1 VNRNC
6 SPAKEISKRT
16 GISARRI
23 EAWTIQRLGPI
34 PQLAISEQIPHFLE
48 LRTLVRR
55 GRSNNADLVARRLAA
70 HGFVCERLRTALFDE
85 VDSQSPD
92 SVNLNFDLST
102 EESTDEA
109 FRNYDVVARAV
120 ASTVNDAASPI
131 RPMVKMFRRNISKA
145 EKNSGNNGEQV
156 FRSALVSLLHFS
168 NGGEILDEEAVAV
181 MFGMETSNVESDALE
196 FMAKLNVSLRDI
208 DDAYTRLRLEDVVT
222 MSKWIRD
229 RIHIVAEFLGVANAP
244 DSKPDDLSTYFSP
257 MALLVLERSFT
268 VIEDAPAIFK
278 SLEIPPSLIPLS
290 THVFANSTLSSTM
303 SVSAVRRSAPYT

>member
-16 GISARRI
+16 GISTRRI
-23 EAWTIQRLGPI
+23 ENWTIQRLGPN
-34 PQLAISEQIPHFLE
+34 PQLTISEQIPHFLE
-48 LRTLVRR
+48 LQKLVRR

-70 HGFVCERLRTALFDE
+70 HEFVCERLRTALFDE
-85 VDSQSPD
+85 AEAQSPD
-92 SVNLNFDLST
+92 GVNLNFDLST

-109 FRNYDVVARAV
+109 FRNYDLVARAA
-120 ASTVNDAASPI
+120 ASAANDANSPI

-145 EKNSGNNGEQV
+145 ETKLVNNGEQV
-156 FRSALVSLLHFS
+156 FRSALVSLLHLS

-181 MFGMETSNVESDALE
+181 MFGMETSDVEPDALG
-196 FMAKLNVSLRDI
+196 FMAKLNISLRDI

-229 RIHIVAEFLGVANAP
+229 RIYVVAEFLGVANAP
-244 DSKPDDLSTYFSP
+244 DSKLDDLSTYLAP

-268 VIEDAPAIFK
+268 VIDDAPAVFK

-290 THVFANSTLSSTM
+290 TQVFANSTLSTSM
-303 SVSAVRRSAPYT
+303 SASAVRRSAPYT